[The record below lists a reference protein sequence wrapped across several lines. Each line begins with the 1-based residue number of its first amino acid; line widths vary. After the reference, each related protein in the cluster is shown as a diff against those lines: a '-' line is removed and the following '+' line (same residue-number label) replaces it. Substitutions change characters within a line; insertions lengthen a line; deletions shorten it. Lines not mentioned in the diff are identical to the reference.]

1 MNFSNQIPRTLPVI
15 YLNNIVMFPYLML
28 PLVTSDER
36 IIKIIEYSMAND
48 KILAYFLQKDSKNAS
63 EIEVYEHGTAVRI
76 LRMLRNNDGSLSLLL
91 QGVTR
96 IKLEKVTQHQPFMLV
111 EVETIAENLDSNPT
125 ILANRKITL
134 EMLDQFVLE
143 SEEMNKDLIVGL
155 KTIKQHGRVSD
166 IIAGNIPID
175 IKIKQKIL
183 ETNDLVERFT
193 ILNQEMAELV
203 KIKKVENTIRNKLQ
217 LEMTEDQRR
226 YYLKEQLEAIRREL
240 GEADESSIEAE
251 DQRKKVEDAN
261 LPPYVYEVAM
271 EELKRLSMIPPASS
285 EYNVVR
291 TYLDWL
297 INIPWTKHSED
308 RLDLKEIEQILTN
321 DHFGLEQVKERII
334 EFIAVKKLKQEIKG
348 PILCFT
354 GPPGTGKTSMGKSI
368 AKSMNREFIRISLG
382 GIHDEAEIRGH
393 RRTYIGAMPGRIINE
408 IKRCK
413 TSNPLFMLDE
423 IDKVGKDFRG
433 DPASALLEVLDPE
446 QNSTFVDNY
455 INLPF
460 DLSDVFFITTANSLD
475 TIPPA
480 LRDRM
485 EVISFSSYIEEEK
498 VQIARKYLIPK
509 ELDNNG
515 LTKQNVQIQT
525 CAIKELIRYYV
536 RESGV
541 RSLQRTIATIMRKIA
556 RKVAE
561 GDEQKVVVT
570 SKRVKDYLGRRKFQ
584 LELANRK
591 PEIGIV
597 TGLAWTSFGGEIL
610 FCETTQMPGK
620 GNLIL
625 TGLLGEVMQESAK
638 IALTYLKS
646 NYKKYKINIEE
657 LEKTDL
663 HIHLPSGAVPKDGPS
678 AGVTLTTSIASV
690 LLNSKV
696 RHDIAMTGEVT
707 LYGNVLPIGGVK
719 EKFLAAKRA
728 NIKNIL
734 LPYAN
739 QDDYEELPSDIKEGI
754 KVKFI
759 KHIDD
764 IFSEVFIKE

>member
-1 MNFSNQIPRTLPVI
+1 
-15 YLNNIVMFPYLML
+15 ML
-28 PLVTSDER
+28 PLVTSDDR
-36 IIKIIEYSMAND
+36 IIKIIEHSMAND

-63 EIEVYEHGTAVRI
+63 EIEVYEYGTAVRI

-155 KTIKQHGRVSD
+155 KAIKQHGRVSD

-175 IKIKQKIL
+175 IRIKQKIL
-183 ETNDLVERFT
+183 ETNDLVERYT

-297 INIPWTKHSED
+297 INIPWTKHSKD

-393 RRTYIGAMPGRIINE
+393 RRTYIGAMPGRIITE

>member
-1 MNFSNQIPRTLPVI
+1 
-15 YLNNIVMFPYLML
+15 
-28 PLVTSDER
+28 
-36 IIKIIEYSMAND
+36 
-48 KILAYFLQKDSKNAS
+48 LQKDSKNAS
-63 EIEVYEHGTAVRI
+63 EIEVYEYGTAVRI

-155 KTIKQHGRVSD
+155 KAIKQHGRVSD

-175 IKIKQKIL
+175 IRIKQKIL
-183 ETNDLVERFT
+183 ETNDLVERYT

-297 INIPWTKHSED
+297 INIPWTKHSKD

-393 RRTYIGAMPGRIINE
+393 RRTYIGAMPGRIITE

-707 LYGNVLPIGGVK
+707 LYGN
-719 EKFLAAKRA
+719 
-728 NIKNIL
+728 
-734 LPYAN
+734 
-739 QDDYEELPSDIKEGI
+739 
-754 KVKFI
+754 
-759 KHIDD
+759 
-764 IFSEVFIKE
+764 